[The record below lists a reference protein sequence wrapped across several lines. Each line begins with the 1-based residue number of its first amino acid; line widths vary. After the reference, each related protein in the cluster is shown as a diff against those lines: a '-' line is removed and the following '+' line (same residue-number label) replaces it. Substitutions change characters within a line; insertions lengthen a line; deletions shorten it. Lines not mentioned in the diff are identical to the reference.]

1 MKSVTIGNR
10 VYMEMSR
17 RECGEYFHKQ
27 LKHALKQSTEA
38 HLRTGGS
45 LRDTDST
52 YTLKG
57 GIMEQVKKEE
67 NHNTYEPIDIF
78 NKGE

>member
-1 MKSVTIGNR
+1 MKKVTIGNR
-10 VYMEMSR
+10 VYIEMSR
-17 RECGEYFHKQ
+17 REGREYFYKQ
-27 LKHALKQSTEA
+27 FKHALEQSTEA
-38 HLRTGGS
+38 HLRTGRS
-45 LRDTDST
+45 LRDTDSS

-67 NHNTYEPIDIF
+67 NHKTYEPIDIF

>member
-10 VYMEMSR
+10 VYIEMSR
-17 RECGEYFHKQ
+17 REAGEYLYKQ

-38 HLRTGGS
+38 HLSTGRS

-52 YTLKG
+52 FTLKG

-78 NKGE
+78 NK